1 MGTRDLTG
9 GKQQGIRVAR
19 EKVSQ
24 EEKRGQRTG
33 GLGSQH
39 QDSGFS
45 SDVEKSWGLRKS
57 WDFKNSR
64 IQSTCIRSIT
74 PTTISKTDHRGTR
87 AETGRLV

>member
-1 MGTRDLTG
+1 M
-9 GKQQGIRVAR
+9 AR

-57 WDFKNSR
+57 SLPGSSVQGIFQARVLEGVAISFSR
-64 IQSTCIRSIT
+64 ESS
-74 PTTISKTDHRGTR
+74 
-87 AETGRLV
+87 